1 MCIDNQQITRGR
13 WKKPSPV
20 RGFWL
25 ALGWLLSVTLA
36 WGQTGPADEIVPPA
50 RFYSPDQYNAHSQNF
65 AVTQDQRRV
74 LYMGNFAGVLEYDG
88 LDWRTIPTA
97 TISKVSS
104 LLRAENGNICVGG
117 NGEFGYLRPD
127 PTGKLQFVSLS
138 QNVKGRFNEIIAIL
152 EAPDGIY
159 FIARNALFRWDGT
172 VVTEWNTTLNILSAF
187 QSNQQIYVFQ
197 QRKGLSILRSGT
209 LVPVNRSS
217 QVPVLYDAVAL
228 LPLGSGESLLVT
240 SNQGGFRLVNNT
252 VEPFENPLNTYL
264 SVNQATCG
272 TRLPDQSLAISTLRG
287 GIVLMTPDGQLKQ
300 IVRGI
305 AGVTDQMT
313 NAMFPDREGNLWLA
327 LNNGIAQLEIPSQ
340 LSFFSG
346 SARQMGEVMD
356 IKRVGEVVY
365 LATVNGLFRIE
376 QSEVRPVPG
385 LSVSCFALADV
396 GGTLYVA
403 TSKGVF
409 RVKNGEKKAITQEYT
424 LSLKG
429 SRRDPSRLYAGTEN
443 GLRVLTVSDNPR
455 AASSFFMELD
465 ERIFGLEEDPQGNI
479 WLETLTRGLHQFRPA
494 TNQVSQYTNLQ
505 GLPTLLYNRL
515 ATTSLGLL
523 VCNEKG
529 IFRYD
534 PQQDRFEAFN
544 PFNDGR
550 PAADHWHNALLEDPR
565 GNFWTVGGDKKKV
578 VFYQKQRNG
587 FRAES
592 TPFLPVSTS
601 PINVIYPDRN
611 GIVWMG
617 GRDGLIRYDA
627 RVSKRYD
634 QPYDA
639 LIRQIRTGENTVL
652 FNGFEGASES
662 SAGPNKAQTAL
673 PYQGN
678 SISFEFSA
686 ASYPTAKG
694 LQFQYKLENFDKNWS
709 DWTAENW
716 KEYTNL
722 PAGTYQFRVKAR
734 TIYQLPSREA
744 TYSFTVL
751 PPWYGRWWVIGLL
764 VIGAGVLL
772 VALVRWRLAAV
783 VREKQA
789 LETLIQERTEEVVHQ
804 KSELEK
810 QSEELAIKNDQLEK
824 IDLFVQSINAEI
836 DFANLFQTVLAK
848 FSVIRNMNGASF
860 LLYDK
865 STGTFR
871 YKALKGSHD
880 LSHVESVQLSPEQ
893 AEQRFLSQAVEI
905 QENIY
910 LKKEVHF
917 EPLGNALDD
926 LTPPQTLVTLV
937 IGNEDGID
945 GFITLENTVR
955 PNAFDQRDLNM
966 IGNLKE
972 HLIAAFIKTRLLED
986 LEHTLNDLKNAQGE
1000 LIRQEK
1006 LASVGQLTKGIVD
1019 RILNPLNYV
1028 NNFSQ
1033 SSDDMIDEVIETL
1046 QKQPDGVS
1054 ADVMADLIDD
1064 LGILKKNLAKIQEH
1078 SNSTT
1083 RILKDMQ
1090 RLLKEKSR
1098 DFLETD
1104 LNIFVESKTRTLIQ
1118 ELKGEYRDLGVNL
1131 VLKLDPQ
1138 PVRTRLLPYEFGQ
1151 VVQHIVSNSYYTLF
1165 EKSKTVSGFMPEV
1178 QIATE
1183 LENSHVRLR
1192 FRDNGKGIPSSELA
1206 RLFSPFFTTK
1216 PTSKGTGLGLF
1227 MTKDI
1232 VELHKGKIE
1241 INSKE
1246 GEYTEI
1252 VMVLP
1257 AQVG

>member
-1 MCIDNQQITRGR
+1 MRFDNRPFAKTR
-13 WKKPSPV
+13 
-20 RGFWL
+20 RGKLTTIRTVGLVWSWL
-25 ALGWLLSVTLA
+25 MGATIA
-36 WGQTGPADEIVPPA
+36 WGQPMASDEMVPPA

-65 AVTQDQRRV
+65 AIAQDRRGMM
-74 LYMGNFAGVLEYDG
+74 YIGNFAGVLEYDG

-97 TISKVSS
+97 TITKVPS
-104 LLRAENGNICVGG
+104 LLRAGNGKICVGG

-127 PTGKLQFVSLS
+127 QTGKLQFVSLS
-138 QNVKGRFNEIIAIL
+138 QNVKNRFNEILAIL

-159 FIARNALFRWDGT
+159 FMARNALFRWDGN
-172 VVTEWNTTLNILSAF
+172 VVAEWNTALDIQSAF
-187 QSNQQIYVFQ
+187 QVNGQIYVFQ
-197 QRKGLSILRSGT
+197 RQKGLSLLRSGT

-217 QVPVLYDAVAL
+217 QLPTLYDLVAM
-228 LPLGSGESLLVT
+228 LPLSNGQALLVT
-240 SNQGGFRLVNNT
+240 SNQGCFRLVNNSIAS
-252 VEPFENPLNTYL
+252 FDSPLNAYF
-264 SVNQATCG
+264 SASQATCG
-272 TRLPDQSLAISTLRG
+272 TRLPDQSLAVSTLRG
-287 GIVLMTPDGQLKQ
+287 GIVLLTPDGQLKQ
-300 IVRGI
+300 IIRGI
-305 AGVTDQMT
+305 DGVTDQMT

-327 LNNGIAQLEIPSQ
+327 LNNGIAQVEIPSQ
-340 LSFFSG
+340 LSFFAGSG
-346 SARQMGEVMD
+346 RQMGEVMD
-356 IKRVGEVVY
+356 IRRVGNVVY
-365 LATVNGLFRIE
+365 LATVNGLFQID
-376 QSEVRPVPG
+376 QSAVRPVAG
-385 LSVSCFALADV
+385 LNASCFSLAEAGGALF
-396 GGTLYVA
+396 VA

-409 RVKNGEKKAITQEYT
+409 RVKNGEKKALTSEYT
-424 LSLKG
+424 LSVK
-429 SRRDPSRLYAGTEN
+429 SARRDPSRLYAGTEN
-443 GLRVLTVSDNPR
+443 GLRVLTVSEQSR
-455 AASSFFMELD
+455 SSSSFFLALD

-494 TNQVSQYTNLQ
+494 TNQVSQYSNLQ

-515 ATTSLGLL
+515 TNTSQGLL

-529 IFRYD
+529 IFRYN

-544 PFNDGR
+544 PFGDGR
-550 PAADHWHNALLEDPR
+550 PAADHWQNDLREDQR
-565 GNFWTVGGDKKKV
+565 GNLWTVGGDKRRV
-578 VFYQKQRNG
+578 VFYQKQRKG
-587 FRAES
+587 FRAIA
-592 TPFLPVSTS
+592 TPFLPFSSS

-611 GIVWMG
+611 GVVWLG
-617 GRDGLIRYDA
+617 GRDGLIRFDA
-627 RVSKRYD
+627 TVSK
-634 QPYDA
+634 PYNRPYET

-652 FNGFEGASES
+652 FNGFEGADAAAES
-662 SAGPNKAQTAL
+662 PNGARTKL

-678 SISFEFSA
+678 SISFDFSA

-694 LQFQYKLENFDKNWS
+694 LLFQYKLENFDKSWS
-709 DWTAENW
+709 EWTAESK

-722 PAGTYQFRVKAR
+722 PAGTYRFRVKAR
-734 TIYQLPSREA
+734 NIYQLPGREA
-744 TYSFTVL
+744 TYAFTVL
-751 PPWYGRWWVIGLL
+751 PPWYGRWWVITLM
-764 VIGAGVLL
+764 VIGAGALL
-772 VALVRWRLAAV
+772 AALVRWRLAAV
-783 VREKQA
+783 VREKQT

-810 QSEELAIKNDQLEK
+810 QSEELAVKNDQLEK

-836 DFANLFQTVLAK
+836 DFANLFQTVLSK

-865 STGTFR
+865 STNTFR
-871 YKALKGSHD
+871 YKALKGNRD
-880 LSHVESVQLSPEQ
+880 LSHVESAALSPEQ
-893 AEQRFLSQAVEI
+893 AERRFLAQAVEI

-910 LKKEVHF
+910 LKRDVHF
-917 EPLGNALDD
+917 EPLGNAIDD
-926 LTPPQTLVTLV
+926 LTPPQSLVTLV
-937 IGNEDGID
+937 IGNEEGID
-945 GFITLENTVR
+945 GFITLENTLR
-955 PNAFDQRDLNM
+955 PNAFDQRDLTM

-1033 SSDDMIDEVIETL
+1033 SSDDMIDEVIETI
-1046 QKQPDGVS
+1046 QKQPDGLS
-1054 ADVMADLIDD
+1054 TNAMDDLVDD

-1098 DFLETD
+1098 EFLETD
-1104 LNIFVESKTRTLIQ
+1104 LNGFIESKARTLVQ
-1118 ELKGEYRDLGVNL
+1118 ELKGEYRDFGVNL

-1151 VVQHIVSNSYYTLF
+1151 VVQNIVSNSYYTLF
-1165 EKSKTVSGFMPEV
+1165 EKSKTVSGFTPEV
-1178 QIATE
+1178 QIATQV
-1183 LENSHVRLR
+1183 ENNHVLLR

-1206 RLFSPFFTTK
+1206 KLFSPFFTTK

-1252 VMVLP
+1252 LMVLP
-1257 AQVG
+1257 TQAG